1 MAVASGIVETSE
13 QDSEEGQEQ
22 QSQGIARAPLVQRLL
37 DAPNLP
43 AFITDLITTQAT
55 TVAGTEAAGFLIER
69 GPDGFTFRLLGHIR
83 PDQSTKEIR
92 EAAIKAFM
100 DLIKPCVS
108 EGKDGAIELANP
120 GEVYQPESQYCLVT
134 LLRADGQAVAVSAV
148 ITRCMNLDRA
158 KQRLQSMQLVAG
170 YFELFTLRHNAEQ
183 ARVISQSH
191 QDALQLANAA
201 ATAEGFDSAAMNL
214 CNELANRAGA
224 SRVSLGWLRG
234 NRIRLKAL
242 SHTEEFDKKQELIV
256 QIQRVMEEC
265 ADQEELVQF
274 DPAGKSSEN
283 VTREAQALSR
293 SQSGN
298 MVLSLPLRNRAEVVG
313 VITLE
318 FLPNTQLAP
327 HVAHALSVAMD
338 LLSPQLYDRYQN
350 DRYLVT
356 KAGLSIRDQ
365 LSHVTGPRYM
375 VTKIVIVLV
384 IAGVVFVSLFR
395 PMYHVSAPFQFAAP
409 DKTSISAPFEGKVV
423 EIGHKPDGEP
433 LRPGDMVKQGQR
445 LALLDTFEL
454 RDKQLDALK
463 RMDEA
468 QKEIE
473 KYLNTPGKI
482 SDANIARAR
491 MEAARAEADLY
502 DHQIKSA
509 ELVAPHD
516 GMILKGDLAEKIG
529 QKVQL
534 GEDLFQIAANS
545 LLRPELTVAERDIQ
559 DVKIGASGKLATD
572 ALPMYRYPF
581 KIARI
586 IPSAEAKEGANSFT
600 VYGELAPE
608 AMSGNQN
615 WRPGMAGEARVD
627 VGYRSLAWIWTH
639 RLIDFLR
646 LKLWM

>member
-1 MAVASGIVETSE
+1 M
-13 QDSEEGQEQ
+13 
-22 QSQGIARAPLVQRLL
+22 VQR
-37 DAPNLP
+37 AHGCANLQT
-43 AFITDLITTQAT
+43 FVTDLITTQAT

-69 GPDGFTFRLLGHIR
+69 GGEAYTFRLLGHIR

-100 DLIKPCVS
+100 DLIKPCVT

-134 LLRADGQAVAVSAV
+134 LLRAEGQAVAVSAV

-214 CNELANRAGA
+214 CNELANRTGA

-234 NRIRLKAL
+234 NRIKIKAL

-265 ADQEELVQF
+265 ADQEETVQY

-283 VTREAQALSR
+283 VTREAQAHSR

-298 MVLSLPLRNRAEVVG
+298 MVMSLPLRNRAEVVG

-356 KAGLSIRDQ
+356 KAGLTIRSQ

-375 VTKIVIVLV
+375 ITKIIIVAS
-384 IAGVVFVSLFR
+384 IAAIIFVSLFR

-409 DKTSISAPFEGKVV
+409 DKMSISAPFEAKILD
-423 EIGHKPDGEP
+423 IGRKPDGEP

-445 LALLDTFEL
+445 LVQLDTFEL
-454 RDKQLDALK
+454 RDRQLDALK

-468 QKEIE
+468 QKEEE

-491 MEAARAEADLY
+491 RDAARAEADLY
-502 DHQIKSA
+502 DSQIKSS
-509 ELVAPHD
+509 EIVAPHD
-516 GMILKGDLAEKIG
+516 GMILKGDLSEKIG
-529 QKVQL
+529 QKVQI
-534 GEDLFQIAANS
+534 GEDLFALAANTN
-545 LLRPELTVAERDIQ
+545 LRLDLTVPERDIQ
-559 DVKIGASGKLATD
+559 DVKVRASGKLATD
-572 ALPMYRYPF
+572 ALPMYHFPF
-581 KIARI
+581 KVTRV
-586 IPSAEAKEGANSFT
+586 IPLGEAKEGSNSFT
-600 VYGELAPE
+600 VYGDVDSAAMAANPTWHPE
-608 AMSGNQN
+608 WRAKPASTSATEVSPGSGPIGSSTSCDSNS
-615 WRPGMAGEARVD
+615 GCK
-627 VGYRSLAWIWTH
+627 H
-639 RLIDFLR
+639 
-646 LKLWM
+646 